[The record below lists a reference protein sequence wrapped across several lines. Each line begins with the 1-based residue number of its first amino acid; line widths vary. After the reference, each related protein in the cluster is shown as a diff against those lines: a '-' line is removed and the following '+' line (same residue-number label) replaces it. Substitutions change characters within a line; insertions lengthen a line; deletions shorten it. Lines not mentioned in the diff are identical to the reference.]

1 MKQLAKVLVGS
12 RLHGLHTPTSDYDYR
27 GIHIHSL
34 SDKLSP
40 FKTLK
45 NTTWIE
51 GDEDNTSYELA
62 DFCKQAVHGN
72 ATILEVFFSD
82 RIIHTDPIH
91 TELRKNWRKFID
103 TKRFVAAS
111 RGYAHNQWN
120 KFYNFEDVGGNG
132 QHRTAK
138 FAVAFLRVMW
148 QCEQFL
154 LTGEFKCNLEE
165 SDLYPLLKKIKPMN
179 LDEIRGMLPEI
190 MVAMDKMERR
200 VSVAQAESKFMDM
213 QPDIEWIEDFI
224 HRAYTTPH
232 LFMPDQEVFV
242 VIDTSTGKPAMGG
255 GSSTPA
261 RVHAYTDKPKAEAV
275 KNRIGGGGN
284 RVDTYVRGVKGTR

>member
-1 MKQLAKVLVGS
+1 MKQIAKVLVGS
-12 RLHGLHTPTSDYDYR
+12 RLHGLHTQTSDYDYR
-27 GIHIHSL
+27 GVHMHDL
-34 SDKLSP
+34 REVLSP

-82 RIIHTDPIH
+82 KIIETTPIH
-91 TELRKNWRKFID
+91 QELRYNWEKFID
-103 TKRFVAAS
+103 TKRFVDAS

-120 KFYNFEDVGGNG
+120 KFYNFEDVGVNG

-154 LTGEFKCNLEE
+154 LTGEFKCNLED
-165 SDLYPLLKKIKPMN
+165 SDLYPLMKKIKP
-179 LDEIRGMLPEI
+179 LSVQEIRPLVPEI
-190 MVAMDKMERR
+190 VAKMGEMDGR
-200 VSVAQAESKFMDM
+200 VSAAMAVSKYMDM
-213 QPDIEWIEDFI
+213 KPDIEWIEDFI
-224 HRAYTTPH
+224 YRAYTN
-232 LFMPDQEVFV
+232 DN
-242 VIDTSTGKPAMGG
+242 S
-255 GSSTPA
+255 
-261 RVHAYTDKPKAEAV
+261 
-275 KNRIGGGGN
+275 
-284 RVDTYVRGVKGTR
+284 